1 MEESERLI
9 HEMWMAL
16 AIEEAKK
23 AEELGEVPI
32 GAVIVRNGEVIAKAF
47 NLRERTQ
54 NPMGHAECLA
64 IKEASEKLGSWRLE
78 DCDLY
83 VTLEPCPMCSGAII
97 QSRIPRVVYGATDPK
112 AGCAGTLM
120 NLLQEP
126 RFNHEA
132 DVISG
137 ILEAP
142 CKNMLTQFFK
152 ALREKRRMEKKNL
165 LGQQMHEGN

>member
-1 MEESERLI
+1 MEERERLI
-9 HEMWMAL
+9 HETWMAL
-16 AIEEAKK
+16 ALEEAKK

-32 GAVIVRNGEVIAKAF
+32 GAVIVLKGEVIAKAF

-97 QSRIPRVVYGATDPK
+97 QSRISRVIYGAADPK

-142 CKNMLTQFFK
+142 CRNMLTQFFK
-152 ALREKRRMEKKNL
+152 ALRTKRRMEKKNPAD
-165 LGQQMHEGN
+165 QQLQEEN

>member
-1 MEESERLI
+1 MEENERLI
-9 HEMWMAL
+9 HEKWMRLAL
-16 AIEEAKK
+16 EEAKI

-32 GAVIVRNGEVIAKAF
+32 GAVIVRGGELVAKAY
-47 NLRERTQ
+47 NLREITQ

-64 IKEASEKLGSWRLE
+64 IKEASEKLGSWRLT

-83 VTLEPCPMCSGAII
+83 VSLEPCPMCSGAIV
-97 QSRIPRVVYGATDPK
+97 QSRISRVIYGARDPK

-132 DVISG
+132 DIIPG
-137 ILEAP
+137 ILEEP
-142 CKNMLTQFFK
+142 CKTILSQFFK
-152 ALREKRRMEKKNL
+152 SLREKRRLEKKN
-165 LGQQMHEGN
+165 